1 MSKSLNNFF
10 TVRDVAGV
18 YGYEPIRYLMLQ
30 SHYRSPINYSADIM
44 TQCVAS
50 LDRLYNCKSALEA
63 ALPHAVSAPFDPAE
77 LDSYKE
83 RFNNYMDD
91 DMNTADA
98 LSVIFELARDIN
110 TTLKENPLPKEKLE
124 AMQKLFGELTGVL
137 GLLYARKDEDA
148 IPDEVLALVE
158 ERKAARKEKNFAK
171 ADELR
176 AQIEALGYDV
186 KETRQGTQITKK

>member
-1 MSKSLNNFF
+1 
-10 TVRDVAGV
+10 
-18 YGYEPIRYLMLQ
+18 
-30 SHYRSPINYSADIM
+30 
-44 TQCVAS
+44 
-50 LDRLYNCKSALEA
+50 
-63 ALPHAVSAPFDPAE
+63 
-77 LDSYKE
+77 
-83 RFNNYMDD
+83 
-91 DMNTADA
+91 
-98 LSVIFELARDIN
+98 
-110 TTLKENPLPKEKLE
+110 
-124 AMQKLFGELTGVL
+124 MQKLFGELTGVL